1 MFVYLIVNKINNKLY
16 IGSTIQSLSQ
26 RWSNHVWEAQ
36 NRSSNNYFHRAI
48 RKYGKENFHVELI
61 DTANSL
67 EELDQ
72 LENECIQFFNTLS
85 PYGYNSLMDVPTHRV
100 FSKEFIS
107 RKRKAFNQFLN
118 SLSQK
123 QKEEIYTKIQYA
135 HQGKKRNE
143 DCNGLEYSSYIGVIK
158 RQGKYW
164 QTCLTYKQRRYSKFF
179 KSEVESAIA
188 YDKMV
193 LYLFGK
199 DAKLNFPNQ
208 RSKYL
213 MENLQLFYNFFI
225 QKTKTSK
232 YKGVSWDKNRK
243 KWQAQIKRGQNKRIS
258 KRFDSE
264 EEASR
269 FYKECLAK
277 IEGKN

>member
-135 HQGKKRNE
+135 HQGK
-143 DCNGLEYSSYIGVIK
+143 
-158 RQGKYW
+158 YW